1 MSFALGAATW
11 AWCRN
16 RPPLT
21 AARAGWW
28 QLLIAGSMLLMLSAA
43 GRSPQLTLLMP
54 LLSASLISAMVRDP
68 GSAARRLLE
77 RPVPQWL
84 GRCSYSLYLV
94 HMPLFRCLILATPG
108 GWPHSPLAANLWV
121 VMALA
126 ALFLVSGL
134 TQTWIE
140 RPWREFGRRL
150 ANSAG
155 RLSPARPR
163 SA

>member
-16 RPPLT
+16 RRPLG

-28 QLLIAGSMLLMLSAA
+28 QLVIGAAMLLTLSAA
-43 GRSPQLTLLMP
+43 DRFPPVTLLMP
-54 LLSASLISAMVRDP
+54 LLSAALIAAMVRDP
-68 GSAARRLLE
+68 GSAARHLLE

-108 GWPHSPLAANLWV
+108 GWPKDSQAANLWV
-121 VMALA
+121 LMALA
-126 ALFLVSGL
+126 TLFLVSGL

-140 RPWREFGRRL
+140 RPWRDFGRRL
-150 ANSAG
+150 ADSA
-155 RLSPARPR
+155 SPLKVAR
-163 SA
+163 AA